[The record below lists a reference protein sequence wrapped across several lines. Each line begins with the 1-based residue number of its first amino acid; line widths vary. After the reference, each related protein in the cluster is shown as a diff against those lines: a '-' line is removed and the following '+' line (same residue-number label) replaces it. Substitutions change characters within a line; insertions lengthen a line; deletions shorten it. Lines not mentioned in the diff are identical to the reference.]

1 MSIDLYSIIETEL
14 CKLKTIRKA
23 EIKIFSSS
31 IFFVCFYTD
40 TDSIPAAS
48 LVGTGAAQRFN
59 VYFSLLGSAMK
70 SASSVI
76 RNRPSRLLRL
86 VPGMLSGLQH
96 DASAFP
102 APVRRLLA
110 SSFIFVIGRAFA
122 LPVMVLFLTRQFGLS
137 QHAIGWIL
145 GGSMLV
151 ATVSGVFSGYL
162 ADRMPKPRLMAW
174 ACVLV
179 ALSSVLLS
187 LAAYAWLAFLMLA
200 LIESALV
207 LRSIALKSML
217 ADYLSPAERA
227 RAFSMNYLLINLAFA
242 LGPLF
247 GTWLFG
253 WNMAAPLWIAAGFA
267 LLASWLVQNLAVSVP
282 ADAALQRSAVVAPA
296 RFSDTL
302 RDLRQDRRLLLFT
315 IASMLTSFVFGRFI
329 TGYLSQYL
337 ISSRG
342 VEAAAELLPAM
353 LMVNTIGVVGL
364 QYLIGKRIQAQSFL
378 RWISLGIT
386 MYMLGLAGFMF
397 ADQRWQWMLATALFT
412 VGEVIVIPCEFLCI
426 DMIAPPAQR
435 GSYYGV
441 QSLATL
447 GTALNPVV
455 SGYLLTHFSAHS
467 MFMALIS
474 AALAGLLCYVL
485 GMRARPRCAVIPAP
499 PSKMLSSARP
509 RAAQRMAGTAV
520 RTLRGFF

>member
-1 MSIDLYSIIETEL
+1 
-14 CKLKTIRKA
+14 
-23 EIKIFSSS
+23 
-31 IFFVCFYTD
+31 
-40 TDSIPAAS
+40 
-48 LVGTGAAQRFN
+48 
-59 VYFSLLGSAMK
+59 MK
-70 SASSVI
+70 SASSV
-76 RNRPSRLLRL
+76 NRHRLDRMSPLRRLLS
-86 VPGMLSGLQH
+86 GMRSGLQH
-96 DASAFP
+96 DVLAFP

-110 SSFIFVIGRAFA
+110 SSFVFVIGRAFA
-122 LPVMVLFLTRQFGLS
+122 LPVMVLFLTRQLGLS

-151 ATVSGVFSGYL
+151 ATASGVFSGYL
-162 ADRMPKPRLMAW
+162 ADRIPKPRLMAW

-179 ALSSVLLS
+179 ALSSLLLS
-187 LAAYAWLAFLMLA
+187 LTAYAWLAFLMLA

-217 ADYLSPAERA
+217 AEYLSPVERA

-253 WNMAAPLWIAAGFA
+253 WALAAPLWIAAGFA
-267 LLASWLVQNLAVSVP
+267 LLASWLVQNLAVTAP
-282 ADAALQRSAVVAPA
+282 ADAALQRPAAVAPA
-296 RFSDTL
+296 RFRDTL
-302 RDLRQDRRLLLFT
+302 RDLRQDRRLLSFT

-337 ISSRG
+337 ISSQG
-342 VEAAAELLPAM
+342 VQAAADLLPAM

-378 RWISLGIT
+378 RWISMGIM
-386 MYMLGLAGFMF
+386 MYVLGLTGFMF

-485 GMRARPRCAVIPAP
+485 GMRAQARGSAKPVAP
-499 PSKMLSSARP
+499 GKVLCSACP
-509 RAAQRMAGTAV
+509 RAEQRMASTAV
-520 RTLRGFF
+520 RSLRGFF